1 MEGVSQTT
9 DRARAFQALRHRD
22 FRLLF
27 SGQAVSLIGDAAF
40 LTALGW
46 KTFTIAGAGKIGLVL
61 SVQGAGLLTT
71 FLIGGALA
79 DRYERRRMMIFS
91 DVWRF
96 VAVGAIAVLDASGH
110 LDLTSLVL
118 LAGLNGLGDGLF
130 YPAVG
135 GIIPLVVEPSHLP
148 SAIR

>member
-1 MEGVSQTT
+1 MAAVSQPAG
-9 DRARAFQALRHRD
+9 RSRAFQALRHRD

-27 SGQAVSLIGDAAF
+27 AGQAVSLVGDAAF

-61 SVQGAGLLTT
+61 SIQGAGLLTT
-71 FLIGGALA
+71 LLIGGALA
-79 DRYERRRMMIFS
+79 DRYERRRMMILS

-96 VAVGAIAVLDASGH
+96 VAVGAIAALDASGH
-110 LDLTSLVL
+110 LGLTSLVL
-118 LAGLNGLGDGLF
+118 LALLMGLGDGLF

-135 GIIPLVVEPSHLP
+135 GI
-148 SAIR
+148 